1 MALSDDLSADLQ
13 AAVADYEQTF
23 EWNGADYPCVR
34 NTDATRLQF
43 QNAGGFIETLKYT
56 LLVPI
61 DVLTNGQPSIGD
73 LVDSGTAQIKAID
86 PNRAQLLISVGSVD
100 Q

>member
-1 MALSDDLSADLQ
+1 MSLSDDLSADLQ

-23 EWNGADYPCVR
+23 EWNGDDYPCVR
-34 NTDATRLQF
+34 NTDATRLQL
-43 QNAGGFIETLKYT
+43 QSAGGFVDALKYT

-61 DVLTNGQPSIGD
+61 AALTSGQPAVGD

-86 PNRAQLLISVGSVD
+86 PNRAQLLMFVGSVD